1 MQLLKTKLHVPP
13 IQQDLVARPALMERL
28 SAGLHRKLTLV
39 SVTVPEASTEL
50 EGNKADG

>member
-13 IQQDLVARPALMERL
+13 IRQDLVPRPALMERL

-39 SVTVPEASTEL
+39 SVIVGEASTEL
-50 EGNKADG
+50 KGNKVDE